1 MASPK
6 DNLGRAI
13 VFAMLVK
20 CLVNYLVKNV
30 WFAFVWL
37 VSINCLVGFDKLLVS
52 FINTCC
58 KGKQINLI
66 LPNYE
71 NELSVF

>member
-1 MASPK
+1 
-6 DNLGRAI
+6 
-13 VFAMLVK
+13 MLVK

-37 VSINCLVGFDKLLVS
+37 VSINCLVGFDKLFGS

-71 NELSVF
+71 NRLSIF